1 MSALA
6 PTVQPFFTE
15 QLLQERNAS
24 PHTSAAYRDTIRLL
38 LRFAATRCDRE
49 PSLLDGPASM
59 PHSRRVP
66 RSPPDRERQ
75 RTRNGPSGRDP
86 LALPTQ
92 RVAIPNTPRRGYRTC
107 SRSHLNAPTARFS
120 LRFGPLWAPLLRSP
134 GGERPPS
141 RRPTGAT
148 RPSSLQHLVAY
159 VLAALSSA
167 ASW

>member
-75 RTRNGPSGRDP
+75 RRTRNGPSGRDP
-86 LALPTQ
+86 LL
-92 RVAIPNTPRRGYRTC
+92 YRY
-107 SRSHLNAPTARFS
+107 SAS
-120 LRFGPLWAPLLRSP
+120 
-134 GGERPPS
+134 PS
-141 RRPTGAT
+141 RT
-148 RPSSLQHLVAY
+148 RPGEDIER
-159 VLAALSSA
+159 ALDPT
-167 ASW
+167 